1 MRSCAGSEREELRS
15 SPETNRTSGDFE
27 DEEEDEEEED
37 VDDVDGRGSEC
48 A

>member
-27 DEEEDEEEED
+27 EEEEEED

>member
-27 DEEEDEEEED
+27 EEDDEEED

>member
-27 DEEEDEEEED
+27 EEEEEEED

>member
-15 SPETNRTSGDFE
+15 RPETNRTSGDFE
-27 DEEEDEEEED
+27 EEEEEED

>member
-27 DEEEDEEEED
+27 EEEGED

>member
-15 SPETNRTSGDFE
+15 NPETNRTSGDFE
-27 DEEEDEEEED
+27 EEEEEEED